1 MRIRRLAGAMAL
13 ATLTASVT
21 LLAGPSPAQ
30 AADSIVLPVV
40 SHWQTLADSHHV
52 YVSSPGDNAVVATD
66 HTGQV
71 IKTVEGLDGAR
82 GMTLAT
88 DESTLYVALPEADA
102 IAEID
107 TNTLT
112 EVRRIPTGTDT
123 EPENLALAGGKL
135 YFSYQATPFNGG
147 IGSISIADA
156 DPVVGL
162 DDDPQWYSKPRLASS
177 PAAPDRLVAADSEG
191 SLGMRVYD
199 VGSGNAQEIAY
210 TEEVGSVEDLAV
222 TPDGG
227 SVITARGGTYY
238 HQQWRLSDLTEEAQY
253 DTGPYP
259 NAVAIAPDGTVA
271 AGVSASGEWDI
282 FVYRRGETTPLRTI
296 DLSYG
301 GLELVRRGVAWAPD
315 GSKLFGT
322 RFTRTH
328 EVVLDIITDVRKANS
343 NITLTAPAA
352 QPLGETVTVHG
363 KLTSLVAFPKRKVVT
378 ITRNDAQIATVKVKA
393 DGTFTFTDIPP
404 LAGYPTYIATYAGD
418 TDHAS
423 GTGTVQ
429 VEITD

>member
-1 MRIRRLAGAMAL
+1 M
-13 ATLTASVT
+13 TLFVS
-21 LLAGPSPAQ
+21 PSPAQ

-66 HTGQV
+66 HNGQV
-71 IKTVEGLDGAR
+71 IKVVEGLDGAR
-82 GMTLAT
+82 GMGLTA
-88 DESTLYVALPEADA
+88 DEATLYVALPEADA

-107 TNTLT
+107 TRTLT

-123 EPENLALAGGKL
+123 EPENLALSGGKL
-135 YFSYQATPFNGG
+135 YFSYQATPFSGG
-147 IGSISIADA
+147 IGSISIAEA
-156 DPVVGL
+156 NPIVGL
-162 DDDPQWYSKPRLASS
+162 DNDPQWYSKPRLASS

-199 VGSGNAQEIAY
+199 VGSGTAQEIAY

-282 FVYRRGETTPLRTI
+282 YVYRRGETTPFRTI
-296 DLSYG
+296 AVSRG
-301 GLELVRRGVAWAPD
+301 GSMELVRRGVAWAPD
-315 GSKLFGT
+315 GTKLFGT
-322 RFTRTH
+322 RFTH
-328 EVVLDIITDVRKANS
+328 AGEVILDIITDVRKANS

-352 QPLGETVTVHG
+352 LPLGESVTVHG
-363 KLTSLVAFPKRKVVT
+363 KLTSLVPFPKSKVVT
-378 ITRNDAQIATVKVKA
+378 ITRNDEQIATAKVKA

-418 TDHAS
+418 ADHAS

>member
-21 LLAGPSPAQ
+21 LLVSPSPAQ
-30 AADSIVLPVV
+30 AADSIVLPVH
-40 SHWQTLADSHHV
+40 SHWQTLADSDHV

-66 HTGQV
+66 HNGQV
-71 IKTVEGLDGAR
+71 IKVVEGLDGAR
-82 GMTLAT
+82 GMSLTA

-123 EPENLALAGGKL
+123 EPENLALASGKL

-147 IGSISIADA
+147 IGSISVAEA
-156 DPVVGL
+156 TPVVGL

-177 PAAPDRLVAADSEG
+177 PTAPDRLVAADSEG

-199 VGSGNAQEIAY
+199 VSSGTTQEIAY
-210 TEEVGSVEDLAV
+210 TEDVGSVEDLAV
-222 TPDGG
+222 TPDGH

-238 HQQWRLSDLTEEAQY
+238 HQQWRLSDLTEESQY
-253 DTGPYP
+253 DTGAYP
-259 NAVAIAPDGTVA
+259 NAVAIAPNGTVA
-271 AGVSASGEWDI
+271 AGVAASGKWDI
-282 FVYRRGETTPLRTI
+282 YVYRRGETTPYRTI

-301 GLELVRRGVAWAPD
+301 GLELLRRGVAWAPD
-315 GSKLFGT
+315 ASKLFAT
-322 RFTRTH
+322 RFPYSG
-328 EVVLDIITDVRKANS
+328 EVILDIITDVHKANS
-343 NITLTAPAA
+343 NITLTAPAS

-363 KLTSLVAFPKRKVVT
+363 QLSSLVPFPKSMVVT
-378 ITRNDAQIATVKVKA
+378 VKRYDEQIATVKVKA
-393 DGTFTFTDIPP
+393 NGTFTFTDRPTM
-404 LAGYPTYIATYAGD
+404 AGWPIYTVTYAGD
-418 TDHAS
+418 ANHAS